1 MTREEFLDRIT
12 VDGKIPPS
20 YSKESY
26 ITKHLK
32 DEFASLSAQYN
43 GDFKHKFRCV
53 VAGFEGRCKT
63 CGCLTNW
70 STTGTWKQY
79 CEEHHPQN
87 RTAPIE
93 CIADY
98 QSGLSLSDVAEKHNT
113 SKYLVTRLL
122 KQHNVAIRT
131 SAEQKMIDDRATEI
145 IEDYRA
151 GLTISE
157 LSKKYQISLARVRY
171 CLKGEPKRSH
181 SASMLLYRSRN
192 PRDKSTYKGRN
203 YLDFDAMQ
211 QHISIRRKALF
222 VKIATD
228 GNFAG
233 KRATQEYLERHG
245 YWNSVIA
252 LTRNYDVDVKTRL
265 AILKHGDIGRCGVCG
280 TPTKYVDGQ
289 FRKYC
294 NEHSRTDMKGKPAHN
309 RSATD
314 EARIIECYTRG
325 MSALDISRQDW
336 CNVSNVTVMNILE
349 RNGVRIKTQS
359 EIILS
364 KRTQL
369 DEDAIRQF
377 YATSNIAATAAELG
391 LPLYRVREII
401 TEKHDHKTACANA
414 HYKYVEESK
423 EWNQLYRQGMRITE
437 IAEQHNISSHTV
449 YRHIRPV
456 DRQHLFGKQRCN
468 HPIDWTKHN
477 LESLYVNGKSVQ
489 EIAEFYGCNDWTV
502 YQELTKRG
510 LRQKRNTTTEPE
522 RIVCTILD
530 KHNIAY
536 EQHDRQVIKPKELDI
551 WIPEHKMAI
560 EVNGLYWHST
570 DQPFKDTRHIDKF
583 NACRESGIRLLQFT
597 DADILNRPELIES
610 MILSKLGLLPTKIM
624 ARKCRV
630 VDVGIVAANNLFE
643 QWHYQGQTTRA
654 AKCIGLQYENR
665 IVAILAYTEKE
676 HEIRIERFA
685 CELFTNVVGGY
696 SKLESRL
703 PVKPK
708 VTFSLGLI
716 SDGSLYAKSGY
727 KCIDGY
733 ATTPEFYVTDGFV
746 LHNRQKF
753 MKHKMPRLFGNGFD
767 PAKTEWENVIANN
780 LRLFFGAGITKWVK

>member
-12 VDGKIPPS
+12 VDGKIPPA
-20 YSKESY
+20 YSKETY

-32 DEFASLSAQYN
+32 DEFTSLSAQYD

-63 CGCLTNW
+63 CGCLTKW

-87 RTAPIE
+87 KTAPIE
-93 CIADY
+93 CITDY
-98 QSGLSLSDVAEKHNT
+98 QSGLSLTAVAKKHST
-113 SKYLVTRLL
+113 STHLVTRLL
-122 KQHNVAIRT
+122 KQHNISIRT
-131 SAEQKMIDDRATEI
+131 SAEQKMIDDHAIEI
-145 IEDYRA
+145 VSDYHV

-171 CLKGEPKRSH
+171 CLKDEPKRSL
-181 SASMLLYRSRN
+181 SDSIMLYRSRN

-211 QHISIRRKALF
+211 QHIGIRRKALF
-222 VKIATD
+222 AKIAPD

-245 YWNSVIA
+245 HWNSVVA
-252 LTRNYDVDVKTRL
+252 LTRKYDVDVKTRL

-280 TPTKYVDGQ
+280 VPTKYVDGQ

-294 NEHSRTDMKGKPAHN
+294 NKHSRTDMKGKPAHN

-314 EARIIECYTRG
+314 ESRIIECYNSG

-349 RNGVRIKTQS
+349 RNGVELKSISKSICQS
-359 EIILS
+359 FELHQWDTTPIQPRENLAPRQ
-364 KRTQL
+364 KMGNPVKW
-369 DEDAIRQF
+369 DE
-377 YATSNIAATAAELG
+377 
-391 LPLYRVREII
+391 
-401 TEKHDHKTACANA
+401 
-414 HYKYVEESK
+414 
-423 EWNQLYRQGMRITE
+423 
-437 IAEQHNISSHTV
+437 
-449 YRHIRPV
+449 
-456 DRQHLFGKQRCN
+456 
-468 HPIDWTKHN
+468 HN
-477 LESLYVNGKSVQ
+477 LESLYADGKSVKD
-489 EIAEFYGCNDWTV
+489 IAEFYGCDDWTV
-502 YQELTKRG
+502 YEELTRRG
-510 LRQKRNTTTEPE
+510 LRQKRNRTTEPE
-522 RIVCTILD
+522 RIVCSILD
-530 KHNIAY
+530 KHNIEY
-536 EQHDRQVIKPKELDI
+536 VQHDRTVIKPKELDI
-551 WIPEHKMAI
+551 WIPSHNLAI

-570 DQPFKDTRHIDKF
+570 NQPFKDTRHIDKF
-583 NACRESGIRLLQFT
+583 NDCRSNGIKLLQFT
-597 DADILNRPELIES
+597 DRDILDRTDLIES
-610 MILSKLGLLPTKIM
+610 MILSKLGLLPNKIM
-624 ARKCRV
+624 ARKCQV
-630 VDVGIVAANNLFE
+630 VNIGIMAANKLFE

-665 IVAILAYTEKE
+665 IVAVLAYTEKE

-685 CELFTNVVGGY
+685 CELFNNVVGGY

-703 PVKPK
+703 ADKPM

-716 SDGSLYAKSGY
+716 SDGSLYARSGY
-727 KCIDGY
+727 RCVDGY
-733 ATTPEFYVTDGFV
+733 STSPEFYVTDGFV

-753 MKHKMPRLFGNGFD
+753 MKNKMPKLFGNGFD
-767 PAKTEWENVIANN
+767 PSKTEWENVVTNG
-780 LRLFFGAGITKWVK
+780 LRLFFGAGITKWVKGK